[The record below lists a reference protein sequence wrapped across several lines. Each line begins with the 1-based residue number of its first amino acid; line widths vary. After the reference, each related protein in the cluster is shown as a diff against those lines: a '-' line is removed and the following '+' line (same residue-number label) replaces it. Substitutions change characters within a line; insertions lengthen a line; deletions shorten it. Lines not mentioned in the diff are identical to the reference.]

1 MKKMLLML
9 TMIPLMTIPAAGQEV
24 VPKALP
30 EEAGLVFADNA
41 WQVPTPATAMDALFR
56 PADGPQGRE
65 QPAVAVLRQK
75 FRTHAESELS
85 AMVDELVRIM
95 LAADAREWSEEER
108 YAGVVLDLAAA
119 PDGEGTPSASA
130 RDGLIRIYETWY
142 ERGNAFEARVALQN
156 VYYIDVEY
164 VRALFE
170 SSTKPEPCTPHLVS
184 VVGAPRGPPDNPCPD
199 VSTWCDAGRLLAYD
213 GAGMRPAPGPLR
225 RVEGAPELEEFERL
239 CEWGRTI
246 HH

>member
-1 MKKMLLML
+1 MKTMLML
-9 TMIPLMTIPAAGQEV
+9 AMIPLTTIPAAGQEV
-24 VPKALP
+24 VPKTLP
-30 EEAGLVFADNA
+30 EEAGLVFADDA

-56 PADGPQGRE
+56 PADGPQWRG

-75 FRTHAESELS
+75 FRTHSEPELA

-95 LAADAREWSEEER
+95 LAAEPAGEWSEEE
-108 YAGVVLDLAAA
+108 LDASGILSLAAA

-142 ERGNAFEARVALQN
+142 ERGNAFEAGVALN
-156 VYYIDVEY
+156 HVYHIDVEY

-170 SSTKPEPCTPHLVS
+170 SSTKPEPCTPHRVV
-184 VVGAPRGPPDNPCPD
+184 VVGVPHEPPDNPCPN
-199 VSTWCDAGRLLAYD
+199 VSRWCDAGRLLAYD
-213 GAGMRPAPGPLR
+213 GETMRPARGSIR

-246 HH
+246 RH